1 MDELEIY
8 SQIQPHVQL
17 EIKNALK
24 KYADNNQYTLSDIPV
39 HVHGGTDAPRIDPR
53 DLLGFPIVTSAP
65 TDEAIEG
72 TIRLG
77 LVGGVYKIYA
87 RINKTWKSA
96 TLT

>member
-8 SQIQPHVQL
+8 NQIQPHIKL
-17 EIKNALK
+17 EIKNALAT
-24 KYADNNQYTLSDIPV
+24 YSMENQFTTSNIPV
-39 HVHGGTDAPRIDPR
+39 HVHGGTDSPQIDPR
-53 DLLGFPIVTSAP
+53 NLLGFPIATSAP
-65 TDEAIEG
+65 SDNAPEG

-87 RINKTWKSA
+87 RINQTWKSA